1 METRRWTNPSQPQTL
16 YMATFL
22 LYFNAVFGVLFGS
35 IFSPIGFVAVIGAV
49 AAGFGIANEKRWGYL
64 LGVAVAILDLVPFLL
79 YILSNGVSSLFDVS
93 LLLAALFPV
102 ALFALLVHPMSREY
116 QKIWFH

>member
-22 LYFNAVFGVLFGS
+22 LYIEAFFNVITFNPLFIVLAVGE
-35 IFSPIGFVAVIGAV
+35 VAGAM
-49 AAGFGIANEKRWGYL
+49 GIANEKRWGYYLAVGMAALALTPL
-64 LGVAVAILDLVPFLL
+64 LFIVSGGLAHLFSLTVILAF
-79 YILSNGVSSLFDVS
+79 
-93 LLLAALFPV
+93 LFPV
-102 ALFALLVHPMSREY
+102 ALFALLIHPMSRQY